1 MRKLVTTAALLAPAA
16 AFFGSLYATYRL
28 VFYSPNDRQNDDHAI
43 AHTSQMDVFREQI
56 SEMINA
62 ADAVPYEP
70 VEIRS
75 HDGLVLRARYYHQS
89 DDAPLMLCF
98 HGYRGTPRRDFSGGI
113 QIMLLAGHNIL
124 MAEQRAH
131 CGSEGHTITF
141 GVEERYDCLDWIRW
155 AQGRF
160 GEDKPIFLV
169 DEPRYEKIVLGF
181 VDRVR
186 GE

>member
-56 SEMINA
+56 SEMIDA

-89 DDAPLMLCF
+89 D
-98 HGYRGTPRRDFSGGI
+98 
-113 QIMLLAGHNIL
+113 
-124 MAEQRAH
+124 
-131 CGSEGHTITF
+131 
-141 GVEERYDCLDWIRW
+141 DCLDWIRW